1 MQGSLIMEEKSKRE
15 KKKGERK
22 GKGRKE
28 KGSLRE
34 TVSSELRW
42 QFDQGQVGGL
52 QGEGALR
59 LRCVLGPAD
68 WGSGPGDRR
77 CRKDFKV

>member
-42 QFDQGQVGGL
+42 
-52 QGEGALR
+52 
-59 LRCVLGPAD
+59 
-68 WGSGPGDRR
+68 
-77 CRKDFKV
+77 